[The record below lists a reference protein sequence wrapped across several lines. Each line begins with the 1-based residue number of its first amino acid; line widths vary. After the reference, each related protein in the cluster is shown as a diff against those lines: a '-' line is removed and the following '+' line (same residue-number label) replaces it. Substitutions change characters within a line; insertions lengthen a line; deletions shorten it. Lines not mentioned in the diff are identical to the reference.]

1 MQEVIHWL
9 SVNKLTITL
18 IIAVIYLIIS
28 ALVYFLQDYFLFK
41 PELLSP
47 EFKFE
52 YDNLQ
57 FDEHFLDIKPGVALS
72 VLHFYAK
79 KPRGVVLYLKGNTRS
94 IKGWGKFAI
103 DFIRYHHDVIMV
115 DYRGFGKSTGRR
127 SQQGIKND
135 LQLVYDKIKKQ
146 VDEKYI
152 VLYGRSL
159 GSGFATKLASTNNPG
174 MLILDAP
181 YYSMSKATGRYLPF
195 LPMSWLLKFPIP
207 NYKWIRYVKCPIN
220 IIHGTA
226 DKLIPFAS
234 SIKLAAINP
243 EVTRLHPVI
252 DGGHNNLHTF
262 ASYHEILGQIFQD
275 SSTEVDKEN
284 SSIEYRRAKKK
295 YKRFSLKNI
304 LHN

>member
-1 MQEVIHWL
+1 MQDIIYWISDNKVTIIFIVVI
-9 SVNKLTITL
+9 V
-18 IIAVIYLIIS
+18 YLIIS
-28 ALVYFLQDYFLFK
+28 FLVYIFQDYFLFK

-57 FDEHFLDIKPGVALS
+57 FEEHLLDIKPGVSLS
-72 VLHFYAK
+72 ILRFHATN
-79 KPRGVVLYLKGNTRS
+79 PRGVVLYLKGNTRS

-103 DFIRYHHDVIMV
+103 DFIRYRYDVIMV

-135 LQLVYDKIKKQ
+135 LQFVYDKIKEQ

-159 GSGFATKLASTNNPG
+159 GSGFATKLASTNSPR

-207 NYKWIRYVKCPIN
+207 NYKWIKYVKCPIN
-220 IIHGTA
+220 IIHGTE
-226 DKLIPFAS
+226 DKLIPFKS

-252 DGGHNNLHTF
+252 GGGHNNLHTF
-262 ASYHEILGQIFQD
+262 ASYHEILGQIFHD
-275 SSTEVDKEN
+275 HTTEVDNEN
-284 SSIEYRRAKKK
+284 SSIEFRRSKRK
-295 YKRFSLKNI
+295 YKRFSLKHI